1 MNSEPPL
8 IAHVIFRL
16 DVGGLE
22 NGVVNLVNNIPESRY
37 RQVIIC
43 LQEFTD
49 FRKRLTSP
57 NVRVIALH
65 KKQGKDPGIYFR
77 LWKIFRELRPDI
89 VHTRNLGTIDA
100 VFPAAVAGV
109 RHHVHGEHGWDMVD
123 LYGDNRKYRL
133 LRRAC
138 NILINKLLI
147 GLSLVPAAV
156 PPIVLPATS
165 DAVHKTA
172 FFFVYLVSN

>member
-1 MNSEPPL
+1 MEIPSDPHRVEGALVVKGEPPL

-43 LQEFTD
+43 LQDFTD

-65 KKQGKDPGIYFR
+65 KKQGKDLGIYLR

-100 VFPAAVAGV
+100 VFPAAWPG
-109 RHHVHGEHGWDMVD
+109 RGITSMVSMV
-123 LYGDNRKYRL
+123 GTSSICMGTVKSTRCSG
-133 LRRAC
+133 AF
-138 NILINKLLI
+138 
-147 GLSLVPAAV
+147 V
-156 PPIVLPATS
+156 VL
-165 DAVHKTA
+165 
-172 FFFVYLVSN
+172 